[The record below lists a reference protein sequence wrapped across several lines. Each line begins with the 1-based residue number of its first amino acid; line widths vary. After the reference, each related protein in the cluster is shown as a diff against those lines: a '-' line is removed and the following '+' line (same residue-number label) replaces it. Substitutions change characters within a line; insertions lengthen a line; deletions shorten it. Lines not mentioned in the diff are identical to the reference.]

1 MKPILTL
8 RRPCLLAAA
17 ALLVAGTAQAGMFD
31 DEEARKAILDLRSR
45 LLANDSKF
53 TDVADANAKL
63 ADQIERLRKSI
74 LDLNNQLEA
83 ARADSAKLRGTQ
95 EQFVKDLAEA
105 QRKQNDAM
113 QVLDGRLK
121 KLEPQQ
127 VSLDGKDFFAE
138 PDEKRSHDQAMAALR
153 GGDFDKASNALQAF
167 ISRFPGSGYIESA
180 RFWLGNALYG
190 KKEYKD
196 AIAAFRALVVASP
209 DHPRAPEALLAL
221 ANCQLEMKDSRGAR
235 KTLDDLVKSYP
246 KSEAAAAGKERMA
259 TIKG

>member
-17 ALLVAGTAQAGMFD
+17 ALLLAGTAQAGMFD

-83 ARADSAKLRGTQ
+83 ARTDNAKLRGTQ

-113 QVLDGRLK
+113 QVVDGRLK

-153 GGDFDKASNALQAF
+153 GGDFDKAANSLQAF